1 MDDHLYADS
10 SRKILRGELRTK
22 SVLQKRHRSFF
33 DGVSSPEVV
42 NQHALADSNFSRQLI
57 QAQVERSGPNES
69 AETALGKVGKVRD
82 LSVRHLI
89 SPMYH
94 VVHSLKMYHVVH
106 LILSGKA
113 AHENARLYPPV
124 RPRLYRL
131 DSRFG
136 LLCLSRSFRSRDY
149 EPALLDQ
156 LLHLASSERGP
167 LHRYSQTTSRPTHR
181 MGVRNAPA
189 RYSWDDWRG
198 SRSLSSIDIHA
209 KDSRLIGR

>member
-1 MDDHLYADS
+1 MWYILY
-10 SRKILRGELRTK
+10 RCTTWY
-22 SVLQKRHRSFF
+22 
-33 DGVSSPEVV
+33 
-42 NQHALADSNFSRQLI
+42 I
-57 QAQVERSGPNES
+57 QSY
-69 AETALGKVGKVRD
+69 L
-82 LSVRHLI
+82 
-89 SPMYH
+89 
-94 VVHSLKMYHVVH
+94 
-106 LILSGKA
+106 GKA
-113 AHENARLYPPV
+113 AHENARLYPPF

-167 LHRYSQTTSRPTHR
+167 LHHYSQTASRPTHR

-209 KDSRLIGR
+209 KDSRLIGRPLRRFSICYICACAWDRGDGHVEGNPVTALAEVKTTTQRIASSRMTGKPHLTACFSDWSRHAASDSGIWQSRPLRIK

>member
-1 MDDHLYADS
+1 
-10 SRKILRGELRTK
+10 
-22 SVLQKRHRSFF
+22 
-33 DGVSSPEVV
+33 
-42 NQHALADSNFSRQLI
+42 
-57 QAQVERSGPNES
+57 
-69 AETALGKVGKVRD
+69 
-82 LSVRHLI
+82 
-89 SPMYH
+89 MYH
-94 VVHSLKMYHVVH
+94 MVHLF

-124 RPRLYRL
+124 RPRLYHL

-167 LHRYSQTTSRPTHR
+167 LHRYSQTASRPTHR

-209 KDSRLIGR
+209 KDSRLIGRPLRRLSICYICACAWNRGGGHVEGNPVTTLAELKTTTQRIASSRATGYPEITSPHSLTKIYFRRLV